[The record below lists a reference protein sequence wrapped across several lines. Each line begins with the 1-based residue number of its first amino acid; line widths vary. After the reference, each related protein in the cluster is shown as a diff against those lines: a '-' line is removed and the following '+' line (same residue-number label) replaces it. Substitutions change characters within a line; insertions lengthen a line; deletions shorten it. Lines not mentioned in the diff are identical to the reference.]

1 MVKYDI
7 EVEKVNKNMVDMD
20 IFRPIPKLVKLPSK
34 LNLDNAVSISL
45 EGETPIF
52 KASPSIQSRV
62 ETLLQREKEGL
73 LTAEEKA
80 ELDSYEEIDDYL
92 SFINRVARNLMALP

>member
-1 MVKYDI
+1 LVKYGI
-7 EVEKVNKNMVDMD
+7 EVEKVSKNMVDID
-20 IFRPIPKLVKLPSK
+20 LFRPIPKLGKLPSK
-34 LNLDNAVSISL
+34 LNLDNAVGISL
-45 EGETPIF
+45 EGGTPIF

-62 ETLLQREKEGL
+62 ENLLQLEKKGL